1 MATSN
6 TQNIRQIITKRFNG
20 FFIIMVG
27 AFIILLFFLFKVVFI
42 DGPSLK
48 LDASSKYLKERSI
61 DAVRGNIYS
70 SDGSLLAT
78 SLPKYRLGMD
88 FSVYKTTKMR
98 DTFKLYMRPLAEHL
112 AAFYKDKTADEYYY
126 KLKSSFERRARYVL
140 INNRLLDYQERKTV
154 LTFPV
159 FKLFPKNPIK
169 TGVVFDKVNVRYAPF
184 GQTAYRTVGYMKDKV
199 RVGLEGAFDK
209 ELTGVPGHGIFEK
222 MDKNMWR
229 PLNGSKEVL
238 PQRGLDLHTTL
249 DVDIQDIVE
258 LALMKS
264 LDAYKGN
271 YATAVVMEASTG
283 EIKAISNLMKN
294 EKSPTGYSEA
304 VNYAIEV
311 SENDPGSVF
320 KLPAMMA
327 MLEES
332 KMPLTATVTTGGAKY
347 TVFNRTMSDS
357 HDYGTL
363 TAQAVIEKSSNIGTI
378 KLMQRIFGAKR
389 RKWYDYLKSFH
400 LLEPLDFQIKP
411 VTGKPN
417 FMLPAKWD
425 AITYMWTSVG
435 YSSNTSPLHLL
446 SFYNAIANNGYWV
459 QPIIVKK
466 ATQGNEVVIDYTQS
480 QKRDSKPI
488 CSKETLD
495 KIQIMLKGVVE
506 RGTGNNLV
514 GTAYGIAG
522 KTGTAQRRV
531 NGNYIKGT
539 YYVSFIGYFPV
550 NKPKYTILVAMDY
563 PKGSSESTYARQVAS
578 PVFKDISEHIYSR
591 DMKLQKKMSG
601 GLPDSLNNASLR
613 HLIHPLD
620 HNILYT
626 SLGFPRIE
634 EDGRWLSFQLNKKE
648 IKNYG
653 VSFTPKRV
661 PNVVGMNLRDALFVL
676 ENQGLKVRAQGLGF
690 VQAQSI
696 PAGFPIQKN
705 ALITIQLH

>member
-1 MATSN
+1 MAKST

-20 FFIIMVG
+20 FFIIMLG
-27 AFIILLFFLFKVVFI
+27 AFVILLFFLFKVVFI

-61 DAVRGNIYS
+61 EAVRGNIYA

-88 FSVYKTTKMR
+88 FSVFKTPKMQEIYVKNAR
-98 DTFKLYMRPLAEHL
+98 ALAERL
-112 AAFYKDKTADEYYY
+112 AAFYKDRTADEYYY
-126 KLKSSFERRARYVL
+126 KMKRAFEAKKPYLL
-140 INNRLLDYQERKTV
+140 INNRLLDFQERKMV
-154 LTFPV
+154 LTFPIYN
-159 FKLFPKNPIK
+159 LHPNNPIK

-209 ELTGVPGHGIFEK
+209 ELSGEPGHGLFEK
-222 MDKNMWR
+222 MDKNVWR
-229 PLNGSKEVL
+229 PVDGSKEIL
-238 PQRGLDLHTTL
+238 PQRGLDLQTTL

-258 LALMKS
+258 LSLMKA

-271 YATAVVMEASTG
+271 YATAIVMEAATG
-283 EIKAISNLMKN
+283 EIKAMSNLMKN
-294 EKSPTGYSEA
+294 EKSPTGYSEF

-332 KMPLTATVTTGGAKY
+332 HMPLTETVTTGGKY
-347 TVFNRTMSDS
+347 TIFNKTMSDS

-363 TAQAVIEKSSNIGTI
+363 TVQGVIEHSSNIGTI
-378 KLMQRIFGAKR
+378 KLMQRVFGSKPS
-389 RKWYDYLKSFH
+389 KWYDYLKGFH
-400 LLEPLDFQIKP
+400 MLDPLDFQIKP

-417 FMLPAKWD
+417 FRVPTQWD
-425 AITYMWTSVG
+425 ALTYMWTSVG

-446 SFYNAIANNGYWV
+446 AFYNAIANNGYWI

-466 ATQGNEVVIDYTQS
+466 ATQGNEVVIDYTQT

-495 KIQIMLKGVVE
+495 KIRIMLKGVVE
-506 RGTGNNLV
+506 RGTGNNLL
-514 GTAYGIAG
+514 GTAYGIGG

-531 NGNYIKGT
+531 NGQYIKGT

-550 NKPKYTILVAMDY
+550 NNPKYTVLVAMDK
-563 PKGSSESTYARQVAS
+563 PLGSSEGTYARQVTA
-578 PVFKDISEHIYSR
+578 PVFKDISDHIYAR
-591 DMKLQKKMSG
+591 DMKLQRKLSG
-601 GLPDSLNNASLR
+601 YLPDSLNNASLR

-620 HNILYT
+620 HGVLY
-626 SLGFPRIE
+626 SNLGFPRIE
-634 EDGRWLSFQLNKKE
+634 EDGRWLSFQLNKKDV
-648 IKNYG
+648 KNYG
-653 VSFTPKRV
+653 VSFAPKKV

-690 VQAQSI
+690 VQTQSI

>member
-1 MATSN
+1 ML
-6 TQNIRQIITKRFNG
+6 
-20 FFIIMVG
+20 G
-27 AFIILLFFLFKVVFI
+27 AFGLLMFFLFKVVFV
-42 DGPSLK
+42 DGPTLK
-48 LDASSKYLKERSI
+48 ADASSKYIKERSI
-61 DAVRGNIYS
+61 EAVRGNIYA

-88 FSVYKTTKMR
+88 FSVFKTAKMR
-98 DTFKLYMRPLAEHL
+98 DVYKSNARALAEHL
-112 AAFYKDKTADEYYY
+112 SAFYQDRTADEYFY
-126 KLKSSFERRARYVL
+126 KLQKAFDKKQPYLLV
-140 INNRLLDYQERKTV
+140 NNRLLDYQERKKV
-154 LTFPV
+154 LTFPI
-159 FKLFPKNPIK
+159 FNLHPNNPIK

-199 RVGLEGAFDK
+199 RVGIEGAFDK
-209 ELTGVPGHGIFEK
+209 ELAGVPGHGIFEK

-229 PLNGSKEVL
+229 PLDGSKEIL

-271 YATAVVMEASTG
+271 YATAVVMETATG

-294 EKSPTGYSEA
+294 EKSPTGYSEF

-332 KMPLTATVTTGGAKY
+332 HMPLTETVTTGGKY
-347 TVFNRTMSDS
+347 TIYNKTMTDS

-363 TAQAVIEKSSNIGTI
+363 TAQGVIEHSSNIGTI
-378 KLMQRIFGAKR
+378 KLMQRVFGSKPA
-389 RKWYDYLKSFH
+389 KWYDYLKGFH
-400 LLEPLDFQIKP
+400 LLDPLDFQIKP
-411 VTGKPN
+411 VTAKPN
-417 FMLPAKWD
+417 FRVPTKWD
-425 AITYMWTSVG
+425 ALTYMWTSVG

-446 SFYNAIANNGYWV
+446 SFYNAIANNGYWI

-466 ATQGNEVVIDYTQS
+466 ATQGNEVVIDYTQT

-495 KIQIMLKGVVE
+495 KIRIMLKGVVE
-506 RGTGNNLV
+506 RGTGNNLT
-514 GTAYGIAG
+514 GTVYGIAG

-531 NGNYIKGT
+531 NGQYIKGT

-550 NKPKYTILVAMDY
+550 NNPKYTMLVAMDK
-563 PKGSSESTYARQVAS
+563 PLGSSEGTYARQVTA
-578 PVFKDISEHIYSR
+578 PVFKDISDHIYAR
-591 DMKLQKKMSG
+591 DMKIQRKLTG
-601 GLPDSLNNASLR
+601 YLPDSLNNASLR

-620 HNILYT
+620 HGILY
-626 SLGFPRIE
+626 SNLGFPRIE

-648 IKNYG
+648 VKNYG
-653 VSFTPKRV
+653 VSFAPKKV
-661 PNVVGMNLRDALFVL
+661 ANVVGMNLRDALFVL
-676 ENQGLKVRAQGLGF
+676 ENQGLKVRAHGLGF
-690 VQAQSI
+690 VQSQSI

>member
-1 MATSN
+1 MAKST

-20 FFIIMVG
+20 FFVIMLG
-27 AFIILLFFLFKVVFI
+27 AFGLLMFFLFKVVFV
-42 DGPSLK
+42 DGPTLK
-48 LDASSKYLKERSI
+48 ADASSKYIKERSI
-61 DAVRGNIYS
+61 EAVRGNIYA

-88 FSVYKTTKMR
+88 FSVFKTAKMR
-98 DTFKLYMRPLAEHL
+98 DVYKNNARALAEHL
-112 AAFYKDKTADEYYY
+112 SAFYQDRTADEYYY
-126 KLKSSFERRARYVL
+126 KLQKAFDKKQPYLLV
-140 INNRLLDYQERKTV
+140 NNRLLDYQERKKV
-154 LTFPV
+154 LTFPI
-159 FKLFPKNPIK
+159 FNLHPNNPIK

-199 RVGLEGAFDK
+199 RVGIEGAFDK
-209 ELTGVPGHGIFEK
+209 ELAGVPGHGIFEK

-229 PLNGSKEVL
+229 PLDGSKEIL

-271 YATAVVMEASTG
+271 YATAIVMETATG

-294 EKSPTGYSEA
+294 EKSPTGYSEF

-327 MLEES
+327 MMEES
-332 KMPLTATVTTGGAKY
+332 HMPLTETVTTGGKY
-347 TVFNRTMSDS
+347 TIYNKTMTDS

-363 TAQAVIEKSSNIGTI
+363 TAQGVIEHSSNIGTI
-378 KLMQRIFGAKR
+378 KLMQRIFGSKPA
-389 RKWYDYLKSFH
+389 KWYDYLKGFH
-400 LLEPLDFQIKP
+400 LLDPLDFQIKP
-411 VTGKPN
+411 VTAKPN
-417 FMLPAKWD
+417 FRVPTKWD
-425 AITYMWTSVG
+425 ALTYMWTSVG

-466 ATQGNEVVIDYTQS
+466 ATQGNEVVIDYTQT

-495 KIQIMLKGVVE
+495 KIRFMLKGVVE
-506 RGTGNNLV
+506 RGTGNNLT

-531 NGNYIKGT
+531 NGQYIKGT

-550 NKPKYTILVAMDY
+550 NNPKYTMLVAMDK
-563 PKGSSESTYARQVAS
+563 PLGSSEGTYARQVTA
-578 PVFKDISEHIYSR
+578 PVFKDISDHIYAR
-591 DMKLQKKMSG
+591 DMKIQRKLTG
-601 GLPDSLNNASLR
+601 YLPDSLNNASLH
-613 HLIHPLD
+613 HLVHPLD
-620 HNILYT
+620 HGILY
-626 SLGFPRIE
+626 SNLGFPRIE

-648 IKNYG
+648 VKNYG
-653 VSFTPKRV
+653 VSFAPKKV
-661 PNVVGMNLRDALFVL
+661 ANVVGMNLRDALFVL

-690 VQAQSI
+690 VKSQSI

-705 ALITIQLH
+705 AMINIQLH

>member
-1 MATSN
+1 MAKSS

-20 FFIIMVG
+20 FFVIMLG
-27 AFIILLFFLFKVVFI
+27 AFVLLMFFLFKVVFI
-42 DGPSLK
+42 DGPTLK
-48 LDASSKYLKERSI
+48 ADASSKYLKERSI
-61 DAVRGNIYS
+61 EAVRGNIYAN
-70 SDGSLLAT
+70 DGSLLAT

-88 FSVYKTTKMR
+88 FSVFKTSKMR
-98 DTFKLYMRPLAEHL
+98 DVFKSNMRSLAEHL
-112 AAFYKDKTADEYYY
+112 AAFYKDRTADEYYY
-126 KLKSSFERRARYVL
+126 KLKSGFEQRKPYVL
-140 INNRLLDYQERKTV
+140 INNRLLDFQERKTV
-154 LTFPV
+154 LTFPI
-159 FKLFPKNPIK
+159 FKLHPKNPIK

-209 ELTGVPGHGIFEK
+209 ELAGVPGHGIFEK

-229 PLNGSKEVL
+229 PVDGSKEIL

-271 YATAVVMEASTG
+271 YATAVVMETATG

-294 EKSPTGYSEA
+294 EKSPTGYSEF

-332 KMPLTATVTTGGAKY
+332 KMPLSATVTTGGKY
-347 TVFNRTMSDS
+347 TVFNKTMTDS

-363 TAQAVIEKSSNIGTI
+363 TVQGVIEHSSNIGTI
-378 KLMQRIFGAKR
+378 KLMQRVFGSKPA
-389 RKWYDYLKSFH
+389 KWYDYLKGFH
-400 LLEPLDFQIKP
+400 LLDPLEFQIKP
-411 VTGKPN
+411 VTAKPR
-417 FMLPAKWD
+417 FMVPTKWD
-425 AITYMWTSVG
+425 ALTYMWTSVG

-466 ATQGNEVVIDYTQS
+466 ATQGNEVVIDYTQT
-480 QKRDSKPI
+480 QKRDTKPI

-495 KIQIMLKGVVE
+495 KIRIMLKGVVE
-506 RGTGNNLV
+506 RGTGNNLT

-531 NGNYIKGT
+531 NGQYIKGT

-550 NKPKYTILVAMDY
+550 NNPKYTMLVAMDK
-563 PKGSSESTYARQVAS
+563 PAGSSEATYARQVTA
-578 PVFKDISEHIYSR
+578 PVFKDISDHIYAR
-591 DMKLQKKMSG
+591 DMKIQRKLTG
-601 GLPDSLNNASLR
+601 YLPDSLNNAALH

-620 HNILYT
+620 HGILY
-626 SLGFPRIE
+626 SNLGFPRIE

-648 IKNYG
+648 VKNYG
-653 VSFTPKRV
+653 ISFAPKKV
-661 PNVVGMNLRDALFVL
+661 ANVVGMNLRDALFVL
-676 ENQGLKVRAQGLGF
+676 ENQGLKVRAHGLGF
-690 VQAQSI
+690 VQSQSI

>member
-1 MATSN
+1 MAKST

-20 FFIIMVG
+20 FFVMMLG
-27 AFIILLFFLFKVVFI
+27 AFGLLMFFLFKVVFV
-42 DGPSLK
+42 DGPTLK
-48 LDASSKYLKERSI
+48 ADASSKYIKERSI
-61 DAVRGNIYS
+61 EAVRGNIYA

-88 FSVYKTTKMR
+88 FSVFKTAKMR
-98 DTFKLYMRPLAEHL
+98 EVYKNNARALAEHL
-112 AAFYKDKTADEYYY
+112 SAFYQDRTADEYFY
-126 KLKSSFERRARYVL
+126 KLQKAFDKKQPYLLV
-140 INNRLLDYQERKTV
+140 NNRLLDYQERKKV
-154 LTFPV
+154 LTFPI
-159 FKLFPKNPIK
+159 FNLHPNNPIK

-199 RVGLEGAFDK
+199 RVGIEGAFDK
-209 ELTGVPGHGIFEK
+209 ELAGIPGHGIFEK

-229 PLNGSKEVL
+229 PLDGSKEIL

-249 DVDIQDIVE
+249 D
-258 LALMKS
+258 
-264 LDAYKGN
+264 
-271 YATAVVMEASTG
+271 TG

-294 EKSPTGYSEA
+294 EKSPTGYSEF

-332 KMPLTATVTTGGAKY
+332 HMPLTETVTTGGKY
-347 TVFNRTMSDS
+347 TIYKKTMSDS

-363 TAQAVIEKSSNIGTI
+363 TAQGVIEHSSNIGTI
-378 KLMQRIFGAKR
+378 KLMQRVFGSKPA
-389 RKWYDYLKSFH
+389 KWYDYLKGFH
-400 LLEPLDFQIKP
+400 LLDPLDFQIKP

-417 FMLPAKWD
+417 FRVPTKWD
-425 AITYMWTSVG
+425 ALTYMWTSVG

-459 QPIIVKK
+459 QPIIVKN
-466 ATQGNEVVIDYTQS
+466 ATQGNEVVIDYTQT
-480 QKRDSKPI
+480 QKRDTKPI

-495 KIQIMLKGVVE
+495 KIRIMLKGVVE
-506 RGTGNNLV
+506 NGTGNNLK
-514 GTAYGIAG
+514 GTPYGIAG

-550 NKPKYTILVAMDY
+550 NNPKYTMLVAMDK
-563 PKGSSESTYARQVAS
+563 PAGSSEATYARQVTA
-578 PVFKDISEHIYSR
+578 PVFKDISDHIYAR
-591 DMKLQKKMSG
+591 DMKIQRKLTG
-601 GLPDSLNNASLR
+601 YLPDSLNNASLH

-620 HNILYT
+620 HGILYAN
-626 SLGFPRIE
+626 LGFPRIE

-648 IKNYG
+648 VKNYG
-653 VSFTPKRV
+653 VSFAPKKV
-661 PNVVGMNLRDALFVL
+661 ANVVGMNLRDALFVL
-676 ENQGLKVRAQGLGF
+676 ENQGLKVRAKGLGF
-690 VQAQSI
+690 VQSQSI

-705 ALITIQLH
+705 AIITIQLH